1 MRNSSF
7 ASRRSAVRTLA
18 GLPMSDRFLLA
29 EVVFRLIAAR
39 LSVSLLPFH
48 LLKRRLGQHMA
59 ESPRDDDPS
68 HRELLRRVRWSLGAV
83 SRRAPWRCMCLER
96 SIAGKMMLR
105 SRHKASSEGERQ
117 QRREQQT
124 NTSMPSPIDCD
135 LPTGAARAADRPPD
149 CSDQLERIS
158 ACTQLVRRADPECGW
173 RRGPRRSSCF
183 TRSTTL
189 SHQKQQSAATS
200 AG

>member
-18 GLPMSDRFLLA
+18 GLPMSDRLLLA
-29 EVVFRLIAAR
+29 EVFFRLIAAR
-39 LSVSLLPFH
+39 VSVALLPFPF
-48 LLKRRLGQHMA
+48 LKRRLGQHMA

-105 SRHKASSEGERQ
+105 SRRIP
-117 QRREQQT
+117 
-124 NTSMPSPIDCD
+124 NTLYLGI
-135 LPTGAARAADRPPD
+135 ARDA
-149 CSDQLERIS
+149 
-158 ACTQLVRRADPECGW
+158 GG
-173 RRGPRRSSCF
+173 RGPIHAHAWLRSGAISVTGGDGSGHYAIVSKF
-183 TRSTTL
+183 ADMGSMGRE
-189 SHQKQQSAATS
+189 
-200 AG
+200 